1 MSVRPWVI
9 IAGLFLAAAARADD
23 AKLIA
28 TVDDQFKAMKSV
40 TLDNGLQIHLLPIP
54 SSPVVCTMMAYKV
67 GSADEDKSAT
77 GLSHYLE
84 HLLFKGT
91 DKLKPGDIDRLTQRN
106 GGHNNAYTSED
117 MTVYHFDF
125 AADRYKEGLK
135 IEADRMRNTRIDA
148 KHEFE
153 QEKGAVVAEL
163 KRNEDGPWDLEYK
176 ALLPLLFPKEH
187 PYSHPIIGEE
197 KHVRGA
203 TAETITRYYDRWYH
217 PNNAALVVVGGF
229 DPDDALA
236 TIKELFGKIPKGE
249 LPERKP
255 PKQGKRRTEPVRDEI
270 PCKFDLSRMMI
281 GFNTVSVGD
290 SDDYVL
296 DVIDDVLSNGRTSR
310 LYKRLVEGD
319 ELANEVSSANQA
331 GRYPGWF
338 MVSVEMTKGKDR
350 KKAEKAVFEEIVRLA
365 EKPMPDEELK
375 RVRRRMLAA
384 FLFAKE
390 DPHSVAELIA
400 RGAMYG
406 DPDYPRTYLS
416 KLNKVTA
423 ADVQATAKRLLDP
436 KSAAVVW
443 TFQADEEKGKGVSA
457 PVTTGGAGVG
467 SAKRPPLPVRAD
479 ALTDLPLKGGGG
491 RFGPPHRQD
500 KEKPKAAPGVDL
512 TKAKRVILKSGVTA
526 VMLEN
531 RRLPIVVA
539 EAYLK
544 DVRLRE
550 PADKSGVA
558 ALMGQMLEEGGG
570 GRTGNEIAD
579 TIEGT
584 GGVLTFGTTGGSVKV
599 LTPDTDTGLGLLFGS
614 VIKPSFP
621 KDAIERRRAQLLST
635 IADVETQPQNRARQ
649 ELSAA
654 VYGDHPYGRSEYG
667 KAAVVEKLTAA
678 DLTAFHQSAFV
689 PSACVV
695 VVVGDFDTAEMTARL
710 DKLTADWV
718 GKDTPLKVAAPPKEA
733 AVRERIIPD
742 PTAAQTHVYIGHLGV
757 TRDHPDYHA
766 LLVLDNVLGVGS
778 GFTDRLS
785 ATLRDRQGLAY
796 TVTASIASSAGE
808 QPGLFVGY
816 IGTFADK
823 FTWVRDGFVKE
834 VARIRDEKATE
845 QEVDDAKRYLLGSL
859 PFTLA
864 TNEGIAGQLLTVERF
879 GLGFNYLEKYKKAI
893 EGVTVE
899 EVQRVAKKHLDPKR
913 LTVVAVGP
921 IGTDGK
927 PLPEDK

>member
-1 MSVRPWVI
+1 MSVRPWLI
-9 IAGLFLAAAARADD
+9 AAGLFLAAAAARADD

-40 TLDNGLQIHLLPIP
+40 TLDNGLQVHLLPIP
-54 SSPVVCTMMAYKV
+54 SSPVVTTMMAYKV

-106 GGHNNAYTSED
+106 GGTNNAYTDVD
-117 MTVYHFDF
+117 MTIYHFDF

-255 PKQGKRRTEPVRDEI
+255 PRAVKKRTEQVRDEI
-270 PCKFDLSRMMI
+270 PCKFDLARMMI
-281 GFNTVSVGD
+281 GFNTVAVGD
-290 SDDYVL
+290 PDDYVL

-310 LYKRLVEGD
+310 LYRRLVEGD
-319 ELANEVSSANQA
+319 ELANEVSTSTQP

-338 MVSVEMTKGKDR
+338 MINLEMAKGKDR
-350 KKAEKAVFEEIVRLA
+350 KAAEKAVFEELVKLA
-365 EKPMPDEELK
+365 EKPIPDEELQ

-384 FLFAKE
+384 FVFSGE
-390 DPHSVAELIA
+390 DPHSLAELIA

-406 DPDYPRTYLS
+406 DPDYTRNYLS
-416 KLNKVTA
+416 RLNKVTA
-423 ADVQATAKRLLDP
+423 ADVQATAKRLLNP

-443 TFQADEEKGKGVSA
+443 TFQADEDKGKGVTA
-457 PVTTGGAGVG
+457 PLSPGGKGVG
-467 SAKRPPLPVRAD
+467 
-479 ALTDLPLKGGGG
+479 GGVW
-491 RFGPPHRQD
+491 RSPPHRQD
-500 KEKPKAAPGVDL
+500 KEKPKASTGIDL
-512 TKAKRVILKSGVTA
+512 SKAKRVVLKSGVTA

-531 RRLPIVVA
+531 RRLPVVVA
-539 EAYLK
+539 STYLK

-558 ALMGQMLEEGGG
+558 ALVGQMLEEGGG
-570 GRTGNEIAD
+570 GRTGDEIAD
-579 TIEGT
+579 AIDGT
-584 GGVLTFGTTGGSVKV
+584 GGVLGFDTSGGSVKV
-599 LTPDTDTGLGLLFGS
+599 LTPDTDTGLGLLLGCLT
-614 VIKPSFP
+614 KPSFP
-621 KDAIERRRAQLLST
+621 KDALERRRVQLLST
-635 IADVETQPQNRARQ
+635 IADVETQPQNRARR
-649 ELSAA
+649 ELNAI
-654 VYGDHPYGRSEYG
+654 VYGDHPFGRSEYG
-667 KAAVVEKLTAA
+667 KAAVVEKLTVE
-678 DLTAFHQSAFV
+678 DLKAFHQSAFI

-695 VVVGDFDTAEMTARL
+695 VVVGDFDTAEMTAKL
-710 DKLTADWV
+710 DKLTADWT
-718 GKDTPLKVAAPPKEA
+718 GKGTPLKVAAPPKEA
-733 AVRERIIPD
+733 KGKELIIPD
-742 PTAAQTHVYIGHLGV
+742 PEAAQTHVYIGHLGV

-796 TVTASIASSAGE
+796 SVTASITGSAEE

-834 VARIRDEKATE
+834 VARIRDERATD
-845 QEVDDAKRYLLGSL
+845 QEVDDAKLYLLGSL

-864 TNEGIAGQLLTVERF
+864 TNDGIAGQLLEIERY
-879 GLGFNYLEKYKKAI
+879 GLGFNYLDKYKKAI

-899 EVQRVAKKHLDPKR
+899 DIQRVAKKHLDPKK

>member
-9 IAGLFLAAAARADD
+9 AVGLFLAAAARADD

-40 TLDNGLQIHLLPIP
+40 TLDNGLQVHLLPIP
-54 SSPVVCTMMAYKV
+54 SSPVVTTMMAYKV

-91 DKLKPGDIDRLTQRN
+91 DRLKPGDIDRLTQRN
-106 GGHNNAYTSED
+106 GGSNNAYTSED

-148 KHEFE
+148 AHEFE

-176 ALLPLLFPKEH
+176 ALLPLLFPKDH

-249 LPERKP
+249 LPERKSP
-255 PKQGKRRTEPVRDEI
+255 RQEKRRTEPVRDEI

-281 GFNTVSVGD
+281 GFNTVCVGD

-310 LYKRLVEGD
+310 LYKRLVEGE
-319 ELANEVSSANQA
+319 ELANEVSTANQA

-338 MVSVEMTKGKDR
+338 MVSVELTKGKDR
-350 KKAEKAVFEEIVRLA
+350 KKAEKAVFEEITKLA
-365 EKPMPDEELK
+365 EKPIPEEELK
-375 RVRRRMLAA
+375 RVRRRILAA
-384 FLFAKE
+384 FVFSEE
-390 DPHSVAELIA
+390 DPHTVAELIA

-406 DPDYPRTYLS
+406 DPDYPRTYLAKLS
-416 KLNKVTA
+416 KITA

-443 TFQADEEKGKGVSA
+443 TFQADEERGKEAGGDGLA
-457 PVTTGGAGVG
+457 PEREWRCGLPVTRVER
-467 SAKRPPLPVRAD
+467 AKPD
-479 ALTDLPLKGGGG
+479 
-491 RFGPPHRQD
+491 RQKVSKD
-500 KEKPKAAPGVDL
+500 SPKPATPGIDL
-512 TKAKRVILKSGVTA
+512 TQAKRVVLKSGVTA
-526 VMLEN
+526 IMLEN

-558 ALMGQMLEEGGG
+558 ALTGNMLEEGGG

-579 TIEGT
+579 AIEGT
-584 GGVLTFGTTGGSVKV
+584 GGVLTFGSTGGSVKV
-599 LTPDTDTGLGLLFGS
+599 LTPDADTGLGLLFGS
-614 VIKPSFP
+614 VIKPTFP
-621 KDAIERRRAQLLST
+621 KEAIERRRAQLLST

-654 VYGDHPYGRSEYG
+654 VYGDHPFGRSEYG
-667 KAAVVEKLTAA
+667 KAAVVEKLTDA
-678 DLTAFHQSAFV
+678 DLKAFHQSAFV

-710 DKLTADWV
+710 EKLTAEWA
-718 GKDTPLKVAAPPKEA
+718 GKDAPLKVPAPPKEA
-733 AVRERIIPD
+733 NTRELIIPD

-796 TVTASIASSAGE
+796 TVTASIAGSAEE

-823 FTWVRDGFVKE
+823 FAWVRDGFVKE

-845 QEVDDAKRYLLGSL
+845 QEVDDAKRFLLGSL

-864 TNEGIAGQLLTVERF
+864 TNEGVARQLLSTERF
-879 GLGFNYLEKYKKAI
+879 GLGLDYLNKYKKAI
-893 EGVTVE
+893 GSVTVE

-927 PLPEDK
+927 PLPEDKDK